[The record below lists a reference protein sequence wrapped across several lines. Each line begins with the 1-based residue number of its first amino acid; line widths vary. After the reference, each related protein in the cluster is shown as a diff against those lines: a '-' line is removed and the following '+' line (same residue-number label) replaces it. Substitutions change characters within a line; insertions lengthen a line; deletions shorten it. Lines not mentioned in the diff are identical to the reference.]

1 MKPTVQIISP
11 ASRGAYHYVRSAALL
26 YTSTS
31 GTAYLIADLWCG
43 GNVEGECYR
52 THICKLDEDSRETV
66 VNRTQF
72 KNGEKFVLDSVEFG
86 DLMETMPITW
96 VRYRHTNPTHK
107 RIVEKAHKLLCA
119 V

>member
-1 MKPTVQIISP
+1 MKPTVQVITS
-11 ASRGAYHYVRSAALL
+11 ASRQAYDFRRSATLL

-31 GTAYLIADLWCG
+31 GIAYLIADLWCG

-72 KNGEKFVLDSVEFG
+72 QNGAKFVLDSVEFG
-86 DLMETMPITW
+86 DLMEAMAVNW
-96 VRYRHTNPTHK
+96 VRYNHRNPTHR
-107 RIVEKAHKLLCA
+107 RIWTKSQEIFCTV
-119 V
+119 